1 MALFARSD
9 RARAVSPI
17 KGTNLLIR
25 LPVMDDFPAWA
36 QLRAESRSFLTPW
49 EPTWREDDLTRTAFR
64 LRYFNPEDR
73 DVLYPFFICDALSGA
88 LLGGISF
95 GHIRRGVAHSGMMGY
110 WMGAAHAGK
119 GIMTRAVPLALKLAF
134 GPVGLRRVEA
144 GSLPRNTASIRVLE
158 ANGFQREGYAR
169 QYLCINGI
177 YEDHVLY
184 AHLKD
189 DPPV

>member
-17 KGTNLLIR
+17 KGTDLLIR

-88 LLGGISF
+88 VLGGISF

-119 GIMTRAVPLALKLAF
+119 GIMTCAVPLALKLAF

-144 GSLPRNTASIRVLE
+144 GSLPKISYSISVPLRAAQL
-158 ANGFQREGYAR
+158 
-169 QYLCINGI
+169 
-177 YEDHVLY
+177 
-184 AHLKD
+184 
-189 DPPV
+189 